1 MLAAA
6 VVLVA
11 ALHAWGAAGAG
22 LKFPPLPLLLPT
34 AFTADAGDGRA
45 YLRWNLQIE
54 DSRVIGWKVL
64 QVEPER
70 KTMTPQTLTQPE
82 YVVRGL
88 ANGTRYTFA
97 AVGILADGSATPPS
111 NTASVVPRPTGTATV
126 TPVGRGYK
134 ITVGDLTDVELT
146 GPGARVVFPDGQELI
161 YDNFRPIDWKT
172 VDGEHLIYPKQFG
185 NGLDIGK
192 FDKRGLPMIIPPEG
206 LKRTTM
212 AVGDQTWTTS
222 PPTGSD
228 NFSIRWTGFI
238 LPKFSETY
246 TFHATTD
253 DGVRLWIGDDLIIN
267 NWTNKPPT
275 ETAGRIKLEAAK
287 KYPFKMEYFE
297 GAGGA
302 SCQLEWSSNSQPRQ
316 IVPTACLFPPDTGDP
331 AGSQGEEG
339 TGLQG
344 TYFEGSDL
352 VMVKLTRLDPQI
364 DFKWGGDGPF
374 GDGTKPVEFYYRDMQ
389 FGFRHPHI
397 TDPLTIALSGG
408 TGNDNRARFLKP
420 QVDGN
425 RVTFHYWMPLVIDG
439 YRSWNFVLVWET
451 WWPIERDRHG
461 SVWHGLAR
469 QVDVMMPGSWRL
481 GYQVMLN
488 DGFGPD
494 GSRNDV
500 VSYSSGFREPGYEIV
515 DFSGDKNKMV
525 YFQSPRPPRQGYGY
539 HPDGNCLQGSPL
551 IFYDWGKGSDNRKGG
566 CMTIA
571 ARSEYYHCSNASA
584 SYVEEGADGV
594 WPNLAWDMA
603 LAGKR
608 TWVDTVEYMYTAD
621 VAQPLPQR
629 YINARFE
636 ALGDVSRRMGV
647 QDEVG
652 VITGWG
658 THWEAKERHG
668 GLIPYAENY
677 IKRFEGKA
685 VDGFH
690 NYHEFWHAVPITVE
704 DQYRLDENYD
714 CNAELKK
721 MCDMFN
727 TAGMKPGFWFRPE
740 FTKTSVACALSPSI
754 PTAETYYGYAGCEY
768 PDVTALLHER
778 GIPLFR
784 ENPNWARRQSDGS
797 WPTSTPYQWIPMA
810 MSSEWWDRIM
820 WPTLKMSKQLGFH
833 WVLMDGG
840 FGGLQGVEYALMLD
854 GKTDAALPAQ
864 PFWWRMFRTM
874 KMLDVRTFG
883 ECTVG
888 WKGAFV
894 NLAFKPQDNN
904 YLWMFH
910 ASCAYN
916 GGDTSQ
922 PERIHKLYQL
932 YNGCHFDEKAVPVH
946 RYAKKFFTQNRP
958 PDWVELKNLRL
969 DDAVKTD
976 AAIGESPVAGD
987 GATRVRTEDVA
998 SDAVRPWTWDDA
1010 VWHYDDGTEVIY
1022 PAYDKIDWSKE

>member
-1 MLAAA
+1 MRLFTFASI
-6 VVLVA
+6 
-11 ALHAWGAAGAG
+11 AG
-22 LKFPPLPLLLPT
+22 LFITLIGFNEAMARSKDPKLPPLPIFGPT
-34 AFTADAGDGRA
+34 ALTGDPGDGRA

-54 DSRVIGWKVL
+54 DDRVVGWKVKQL
-64 QVEPER
+64 KPEEKLLTR
-70 KTMTPQTLTQPE
+70 ETLTDPE
-82 YVVRGL
+82 YVVRDL
-88 ANGTRYTFA
+88 ANGTAYTFA
-97 AVGILADGSATPPS
+97 VVGIMKDRKETPISNSVTITPAD
-111 NTASVVPRPTGTATV
+111 VGTAKV
-126 TPVGRGYK
+126 EGVARQK
-134 ITVGDLTDVELT
+134 ITVGEHKDVDL
-146 GPGARVVFPDGQELI
+146 GPEAVKVTFPDGQELI
-161 YDNFRPIDWKT
+161 FDRLRPVDWKT
-172 VDGEHLIYPKQFG
+172 RDGEHMIYPVHFG

-206 LKRTTM
+206 IKRDTVT
-212 AVGDQTWTTS
+212 VGDQTWTTT
-222 PPTGSD
+222 PPGGSD

-238 LPKFSETY
+238 LPKFAEQY

-253 DGVRLWIGDDLIIN
+253 DGVRLWIGDNMIIN
-267 NWTNKPPT
+267 NWANKPPT
-275 ETAGRIKLEAAK
+275 ETAGRAKLEAGK

-302 SCQLEWSSNSQPRQ
+302 SCKLEWSSPSQPRE
-316 IVPTACLFPPDTGDP
+316 IIPAANLFPPDAGD
-331 AGSQGEEG
+331 AAAG

-344 TYFEGSDL
+344 TYFEGVDL
-352 VMVKLTRLDPQI
+352 VKVKLTRLDAQI
-364 DFKWGGDGPF
+364 DFNFGGGGPF
-374 GDGTKPVEFYYRDMQ
+374 GEAEKPAQFYYRDMQ

-397 TDPLTIALSGG
+397 TDPLTISLSGG

-420 QVDGN
+420 EIDGN

-439 YRSWNFVLVWET
+439 YRSWNFALVWET
-451 WWPIERDRHG
+451 WWPVERDRHG
-461 SVWHGLAR
+461 SAWHGLAR
-469 QVDVMMPGSWRL
+469 QVDVMMPGSWKL

-488 DGFGPD
+488 DGFGPG
-494 GSRNDV
+494 GSRNGV

-525 YFQSPRPPRQGYGY
+525 YFQGPRPPRAGYGY

-551 IFYDWGKGSDNRKGG
+551 IFYDWGKAS
-566 CMTIA
+566 MTVA

-594 WPNLAWDMA
+594 WPNLAWDMG
-603 LAGKR
+603 LSGKR
-608 TWVDTVEYMYTAD
+608 TWVDTVEYMYTSN
-621 VAQPLPQR
+621 VVQPLPQR
-629 YINARFE
+629 YVNARFE

-690 NYHEFWHAVPITVE
+690 NYHEFWHAVPVTVE
-704 DQYRLDENYD
+704 DEYRLDEKHD
-714 CNAELKK
+714 CNAELKT

-727 TAGMKPGFWFRPE
+727 KAGMRPGFWFRPE
-740 FTKTSVACALSPSI
+740 FTKTSIAAALSPTI
-754 PTAETYYGYAGCEY
+754 PTADTYYGYAGCEY
-768 PDVTALLHER
+768 PDVTKLLQER

-784 ENPNWARRQSDGS
+784 ENSNWARRQSDGS
-797 WPTSTPYQWIPMA
+797 WPTQTPYQWIPMA
-810 MSSEWWDRIM
+810 MSSGWWDRIM

-894 NLAFKPQDNN
+894 NLAFKPLDNH
-904 YLWMFH
+904 YIWMFH

-916 GGDTSQ
+916 SGETSK
-922 PERIHKLYQL
+922 PDRIHKLYQL

-946 RYAKKFFTQNRP
+946 RYAQKFFTANRP
-958 PDWVELKNLRL
+958 PDWVELKNLRQES
-969 DDAVKTD
+969 AVKTEVS
-976 AAIGESPVAGD
+976 IGDSPVAGD
-987 GATRVRTEDVA
+987 GATRVRAEDVVGG
-998 SDAVRPWTWDDA
+998 DVRPWTWDDA
-1010 VWHYDDGTEVIY
+1010 VWHYDDGTSVVY
-1022 PAYDKIDWSKE
+1022 PAYEKIDWSKE